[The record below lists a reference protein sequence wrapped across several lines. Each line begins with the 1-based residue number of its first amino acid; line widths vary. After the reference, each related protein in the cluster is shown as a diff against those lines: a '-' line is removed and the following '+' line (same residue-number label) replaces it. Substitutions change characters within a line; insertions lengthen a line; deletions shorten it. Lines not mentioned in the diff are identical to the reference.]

1 MFYPEYYWPD
11 SSYSYWPIVTT
22 VWTGTRPRITHIYEE
37 NRTLGVLSKD
47 RTLIVYEKIRSLTI
61 PDESRTLTVYEEDSR
76 TDTVAV

>member
-1 MFYPEYYWPD
+1 MLDNYLSPTIFYPEYYWPD

-22 VWTGTRPRITHIYEE
+22 VWVGNRPRIMY
-37 NRTLGVLSKD
+37 
-47 RTLIVYEKIRSLTI
+47 VYEKSRSLTI